1 MSGPLYAA
9 ESYRLATTSAGSEL
23 VSLENTEWCMKRA
36 NGAVSNQR
44 QLAAM
49 LLSLLLP
56 RHHTSLLATSPVS
69 GPAAACC
76 SDTEICSRKNKYL
89 QVQTDNVQYRYLDQ
103 DQIHGRQL
111 RPLPASLSLKWQS
124 MVAFPPHFI
133 AASIFFWGP
142 VYCLCLDIKI
152 LYICT
157 CTICTHRRTQKF
169 SKSVQSADGRWRSQ
183 WDLEMEKINRIYV
196 YYLGLGRKSFLL

>member
-1 MSGPLYAA
+1 
-9 ESYRLATTSAGSEL
+9 
-23 VSLENTEWCMKRA
+23 MKRA

-89 QVQTDNVQYRYLDQ
+89 QVQTDNSTAGFYTRGVTGISEVFTIFRE
-103 DQIHGRQL
+103 G
-111 RPLPASLSLKWQS
+111 
-124 MVAFPPHFI
+124 
-133 AASIFFWGP
+133 IFFLLGP
-142 VYCLCLDIKI
+142 E
-152 LYICT
+152 
-157 CTICTHRRTQKF
+157 RP
-169 SKSVQSADGRWRSQ
+169 
-183 WDLEMEKINRIYV
+183 
-196 YYLGLGRKSFLL
+196 

>member
-1 MSGPLYAA
+1 
-9 ESYRLATTSAGSEL
+9 
-23 VSLENTEWCMKRA
+23 MKRA

-103 DQIHGRQL
+103 YCINKSQPNFQSTAS
-111 RPLPASLSLKWQS
+111 LPAATLQ
-124 MVAFPPHFI
+124 
-133 AASIFFWGP
+133 
-142 VYCLCLDIKI
+142 
-152 LYICT
+152 
-157 CTICTHRRTQKF
+157 
-169 SKSVQSADGRWRSQ
+169 
-183 WDLEMEKINRIYV
+183 
-196 YYLGLGRKSFLL
+196 YLLLFLHQTK